1 MSKYGTI
8 EVNVYNYFTSEQLN
22 DFATVNHITY
32 EQAESL
38 AKEIVYRKK
47 YNQLRNAAP
56 EVKAVR
62 KQYNAK
68 RNALRKAL
76 NS

>member
-8 EVNVYNYFTSEQLN
+8 NVNVYDYYSSEQLQM
-22 DFATVNHITY
+22 FADTNKITY

-38 AKEIVYRKK
+38 AREIIYRKK
-47 YNQLRNAAP
+47 YMKLRNQSA
-56 EVKAVR
+56 EVKAER
-62 KQYNAK
+62 KMYNKK